1 VRHPRATAI
10 RHDPKKN
17 VVTSADGRE
26 GRLKRYRWRRELGAV
41 GRPAPGSR
49 QPPGRQAL
57 VAPALARHANDVAQ
71 ARDRRRVR
79 GARAVPGRADQSLLA
94 SPSTSRKRRW
104 QCDQVTAV
112 VRVPRGR
119 DRRGAGAASPTAH
132 AAKRRCGARD
142 DAVAKF
148 FPLRG
153 SRNSLLLSAH
163 GHEAIMSARGDAK
176 ETAPS

>member
-1 VRHPRATAI
+1 M
-10 RHDPKKN
+10 
-17 VVTSADGRE
+17 
-26 GRLKRYRWRRELGAV
+26 
-41 GRPAPGSR
+41 
-49 QPPGRQAL
+49 PPGRQAV
-57 VAPALARHANDVAQ
+57 VAPPPALHADDVAQ
-71 ARDRRRVR
+71 ARDRRRAR
-79 GARAVPGRADQSLLA
+79 GARAAPRRADQSLPA
-94 SPSTSRKRRW
+94 APSRSRKRRW
-104 QCDQVTAV
+104 QCDQVTAA

-119 DRRGAGAASPTAH
+119 DRHGAGAASPTAD

-176 ETAPS
+176 EAKHS